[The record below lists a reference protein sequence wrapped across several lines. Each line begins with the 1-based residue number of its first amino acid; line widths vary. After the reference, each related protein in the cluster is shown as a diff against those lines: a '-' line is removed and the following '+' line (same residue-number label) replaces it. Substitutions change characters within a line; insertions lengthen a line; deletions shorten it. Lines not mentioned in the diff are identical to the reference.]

1 MKENFERTERIIGK
15 DNLDKLSESK
25 VILFGT
31 GGVGGHCAEALVRA
45 GIGEITLVDGDKVDK
60 SNINRQ
66 LIATEKTVG
75 QIKVDVMAQ
84 RLKEINSQVIVNS
97 VHKFYNADNSQE
109 FELEKYDY
117 VVDAIDDVAAKID
130 IICKV
135 KSFGGRVISSM
146 GTGNK
151 LEPTMLEVADI
162 YKTSICPLARIMR
175 KELRK
180 KGIEEL
186 KVVYSKEEPIIKASP
201 PGSISFV
208 PSVAG
213 LIIAGE
219 VIKDLIEIKG
229 E

>member
-130 IICKV
+130 IIYKV

-186 KVVYSKEEPIIKASP
+186 KVVYSKEEPIIKVSP